1 MRRWILKPIL
11 LTTTGLFIA
20 ALPAASQESTTR
32 GLLLGLHIGGA
43 SLAIENSER
52 SSGGGGGIA
61 LGYGINRNLTLL
73 VQGDYSSIDVRDQAD
88 VDGTWAISHLDV
100 ALRFNFANSLRSWVP
115 YLQGG
120 LGSRFV
126 SVEEELTAGAVNGVT
141 TFSGAAVTL
150 GGGIMLYA
158 NQNLAFDLGLL
169 YSGGRFTDT
178 QVGNITLGGLDIEAS
193 SSRFNLGVSWW
204 R

>member
-11 LTTTGLFIA
+11 LTMTGLFIA
-20 ALPAASQESTTR
+20 VLPAASQVSTTR
-32 GLLLGLHIGGA
+32 GLLLGLHLGGA

-52 SSGGGGGIA
+52 SSGAGAGIA
-61 LGYGINRNLTLL
+61 LGYGFNRNFTIL
-73 VQGDYSSIDVRDQAD
+73 VQGDHSSIDVRDQPD

-120 LGSRFV
+120 FGSRFV
-126 SVEEELTAGAVNGVT
+126 SVEEVLTASPVDGVVKFSGGAV
-141 TFSGAAVTL
+141 TF
-150 GGGIMLYA
+150 GGGVMLYA
-158 NQNLAFDLGLL
+158 NQHLAFDLGLL
-169 YSGGRFTDT
+169 FSGGRFTDT
-178 QVGNITLGGLDIEAS
+178 QIGNVTLGGLDIEAT
-193 SSRFNLGVSWW
+193 SSRFNLGMSWW